1 MKEKTATFIGH
12 RQCTGLDTEN
22 LRNEIEGLVQKG
34 VCNFLNGGMGS
45 FDWTCARIVHEMR
58 EKYPQIRSY
67 LVIPYLSFRVLE
79 PQYFDEVIYPEGF
92 EKYHYKAAIV
102 KRNQYLVWKLY
113 IATTHYQ
120 THRRQTHSVY
130 KDISSSQRG
139 KRRNQLITIHYSYIS
154 DFEMPNY

>member
-12 RQCTGLDTEN
+12 RQCTGLNTEN

-67 LVIPYLSFRVLE
+67 LVIPYLLFESLSPSILMRSFTQRVSKNT
-79 PQYFDEVIYPEGF
+79 IT
-92 EKYHYKAAIV
+92 
-102 KRNQYLVWKLY
+102 KLPLSNG
-113 IATTHYQ
+113 INILWSNPLMHCVLLPTIGEA
-120 THRRQTHSVY
+120 RQKLISV
-130 KDISSSQRG
+130 
-139 KRRNQLITIHYSYIS
+139 L
-154 DFEMPNY
+154 

>member
-67 LVIPYLSFRVLE
+67 LVIPYLSFRVLV

-102 KRNQYLVWKLY
+102 KRNQYLVEQSSYALCFV
-113 IATTHYQ
+113 THNWGGAAKTYQ
-120 THRRQTHSVY
+120 RAVKKGLT
-130 KDISSSQRG
+130 ILNLG
-139 KRRNQLITIHYSYIS
+139 RNV
-154 DFEMPNY
+154 